1 MVFSLFLIEN
11 FPKNLMYCL
20 GSCLISFNIYRTNQ
34 KIRKII
40 NLSLLFL
47 FSSVNISNETKYF
60 VDIMFILL
68 FSIVSGISILLQF
81 LISVSNTVEDT
92 TSSRLFDD
100 NTYVYDSEFKKFG
113 FSRIEY
119 DNLFEKRI
127 KILHYNSKSNKSIC
141 EINDEV
147 NKIYLFVKMPYSCS
161 IKLIYEDAFIYEV
174 DEGNLIG
181 GVELTLKK
189 ENYITGIEMNNP
201 NSKDIL
207 YCEINKKIYNK
218 FITKYMD
225 ESIGTKFLFMWGNYL
240 CQINGKLYE
249 YISKLNNIN
258 QIEKK

>member
-20 GSCLISFNIYRTNQ
+20 GFCLISFNIYRTNQ
-34 KIRKII
+34 KMRKII
-40 NLSLLFL
+40 NLSMLFL
-47 FSSVNISNETKYF
+47 FSSVNISNETKYY
-60 VDIMFILL
+60 VDIMIILL
-68 FSIVSGISILLQF
+68 FSIVSSVSILLQF
-81 LISVSNTVEDT
+81 LISVSNTVEDS
-92 TSSRLFDD
+92 TSSRFFDD
-100 NTYVYDSEFKKFG
+100 NTYIYDSEFKKFG

-119 DNLFEKRI
+119 DNLLEKRI
-127 KILHYNSKSNKSIC
+127 KILHYNSNSHKNIC
-141 EINDEV
+141 KKNDEL

-161 IKLIYEDAFIYEV
+161 IKLIYNDAFIYEV

-189 ENYITGIEMNNP
+189 NNYITGIEISNP

-207 YCEINKKIYNK
+207 YCEINKKIFGK

-240 CQINGKLYE
+240 CQINQKLYE
-249 YISKLNNIN
+249 YISKLNKYKN
-258 QIEKK
+258 

>member
-20 GSCLISFNIYRTNQ
+20 GFCLISFNIYRTNQ
-34 KIRKII
+34 KMRKII
-40 NLSLLFL
+40 NLSMLFL
-47 FSSVNISNETKYF
+47 FSSVNISNETKYY
-60 VDIMFILL
+60 VDIMIILL
-68 FSIVSGISILLQF
+68 FSIVSSVSILLQF
-81 LISVSNTVEDT
+81 LISVSNTVEDS
-92 TSSRLFDD
+92 TSSRFFDD
-100 NTYVYDSEFKKFG
+100 NTYIYDSEFKKFG

-119 DNLFEKRI
+119 DNLLEKRI
-127 KILHYNSKSNKSIC
+127 KILHYNSNSHKNIC
-141 EINDEV
+141 KKNDEL

-161 IKLIYEDAFIYEV
+161 IKLIYNDAFIYEV

-189 ENYITGIEMNNP
+189 NNYITGIEISNP

-207 YCEINKKIYNK
+207 YCEIKKKIFGK

-240 CQINGKLYE
+240 CQINQKLYE
-249 YISKLNNIN
+249 YISKLNKYKN
-258 QIEKK
+258 